1 MTSDTSFKII
11 LNVTRYL
18 KLSTALK
25 CYGAPLCLQKFYR
38 IHWYVTALLIFNLE
52 ADQDFQLDQRKSIC
66 ISRYAYYELFSIAE

>member
-25 CYGAPLCLQKFYR
+25 CYGAPLCLRNLTEFTGM
-38 IHWYVTALLIFNLE
+38 ITALLIFNLE